1 MKFKLDFSIPTSE
14 ERMEAVKKILEENKN
29 SHITQLELDT
39 ISNYILYGKDKD
51 TGTSVVD
58 RKEVQI
64 KTKFNSYHKEKFC
77 SLDELM
83 ESPTFNE
90 ADLNEDKSLYKKIK
104 PSIDKEKAAKIPEM
118 KTLWEEIE
126 RQQNLL
132 DQNTGKKPFDGTVPK
147 LGQKEIYFLKHHLIQ
162 LRTHQYY
169 LMDTYY
175 PTIGTQKHTVGKFY
189 RDPLSE
195 QMRYPVLPR
204 GTAKVENDFEFINPF
219 YSTDTLPACSWSDD
233 EVQLW
238 EDRGK
243 AYFDFRNKDHLY
255 YLVKYWKELKGMIED
270 ENQAPLW
277 ELLWTFEIY
286 QNLTPLSEQQ
296 IIILEGKKGGKSNK
310 EIQAELQEKLGIFHQ
325 VNYISTIYLK
335 LINKIIESVELNFDE
350 WLAKDYKKAW
360 KKCNTCGKYYL
371 RDPRNFV
378 RKTKSLDGL
387 MGRCKNCDKLKR
399 KGAPI
404 VKWDVLPPKEKES
417 SMGVIRY
424 ERS

>member
-1 MKFKLDFSIPTSE
+1 MKFKLDFSIYSSE
-14 ERMEAVKKILEENKN
+14 ERMEAVKKILEENKDAR
-29 SHITQLELDT
+29 ITQLELDT
-39 ISNYILYGKDKD
+39 ISNYVLYGKDKATD
-51 TGTSVVD
+51 TSVVD

-64 KTKFNSYHKEKFC
+64 KTKFSSYHKERFC

-90 ADLNEDKSLYKKIK
+90 AELSEDKSLYKKIK

-118 KTLWEEIE
+118 RQLWEEIE
-126 RQQNLL
+126 KQQNLL
-132 DQNTGKKPFDGTVPK
+132 DQNIGKKPWDGTVPK

-175 PTIGTQKHTVGKFY
+175 PTIGTQHRPMGKFY
-189 RDPLSE
+189 EDPLRL

-204 GTAKVENDFEFINPF
+204 GTAKEENDFQFINPF
-219 YSTDTLPACSWSDD
+219 YSTDDVPAQCWTEAQILD
-233 EVQLW
+233 W
-238 EDRGK
+238 EEKGE

-255 YLVKYWKELKGMIED
+255 YLVKYWRELKAMVED

-296 IIILEGKKGGKSNK
+296 VIILEGKKGGKSNK

-335 LINKIIESVELNFDE
+335 LINKIIESVELNYDE
-350 WLAKDYKKAW
+350 WLAKDYGKAW
-360 KKCNTCGKYYL
+360 KKCNSCGKYYL

-399 KGAPI
+399 NGLPI
-404 VKWDVLPPKEKES
+404 VEWSVLPPQDRKIAT
-417 SMGVIRY
+417 GVVRY
-424 ERS
+424 EK